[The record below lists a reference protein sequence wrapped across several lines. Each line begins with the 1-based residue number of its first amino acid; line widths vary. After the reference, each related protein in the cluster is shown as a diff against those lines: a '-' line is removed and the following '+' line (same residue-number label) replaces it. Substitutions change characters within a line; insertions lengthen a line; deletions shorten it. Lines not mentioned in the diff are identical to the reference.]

1 MLAFAARHGI
11 KPVVETYPLSQ
22 INQAI
27 DHVRQGKARF
37 RVVLVA

>member
-1 MLAFAARHGI
+1 
-11 KPVVETYPLSQ
+11 VETYPLSQ